1 MYVLSEWN
9 YEVLWLDHP
18 KRKYYVTTITM
29 TATMECVDGSGREMK
44 IDHSLK

>member
-1 MYVLSEWN
+1 MYVFSEWN

-29 TATMECVDGSGREMK
+29 TMECVNGSGREVK
-44 IDHSLK
+44 FDHSLK